1 MTPGALRS
9 CTTSSRI
16 ALPPQLAT
24 PTTSDIHQH
33 ADHAHQTL
41 TDTKQLAQVL
51 PRLAR
56 RGLTCSRSVTWQQC
70 QGTVVHAES
79 HLAHPGRVLQQI
91 APLNIFTSLRLVTA
105 RAPKRSEATFPPRSP
120 PARCLVR
127 APLQR
132 MAAGARTPLPYQLH
146 RRPQARPSASAS
158 VLSTCCPT
166 YYCVP
171 VCSVIL
177 TRRGYP
183 DQPAQCAIVA
193 AHTH

>member
-1 MTPGALRS
+1 VRRLAAAAGHANNIRFPPPRRP
-9 CTTSSRI
+9 SSQDTHR
-16 ALPPQLAT
+16 
-24 PTTSDIHQH
+24 HQK
-33 ADHAHQTL
+33 AP
-41 TDTKQLAQVL
+41 QVL

-79 HLAHPGRVLQQI
+79 HLAHPGRALQQI

-132 MAAGARTPLPYQLH
+132 MAAGAHAPLPYQLH

-158 VLSTCCPT
+158 VSSTCCPT